1 MDLNLVRT
9 FLVVAECQSYTKAAE
24 HLQLTQPAI
33 SAAIK
38 RLENRYGE
46 NLFIKQGR
54 GIELS
59 SKGQQLIPAFRQA
72 LSIIENAMNMRTQF
86 NVCCNESLI
95 SALFPI
101 ENINL
106 QESSPEKHHLFEH
119 LRHEKTDIIVDS
131 FLTRDSAFMVE
142 EIYLEPLVVICRR
155 DHPRIQHSITKEAF
169 YNEEHALY
177 SGTWDKIR
185 AFELLANEP
194 IEERKI
200 ALICHS
206 IASIALNI
214 AQSDSI
220 AVIART
226 FAEQWAEK
234 LNLQILTSPFKTD
247 FIPYHLV
254 YHKRE
259 IKNPYHKK
267 IREEIKA
274 KIKALA
280 QQ

>member
-33 SAAIK
+33 SSAIK
-38 RLENRYGE
+38 RLEKCYGE

-86 NVCCNESLI
+86 NVCCNESLM
-95 SALFPI
+95 STLFSI
-101 ENINL
+101 DNIRL
-106 QESSPEKHHLFEH
+106 QESPPEKDQLFEH
-119 LRHEKTDIIVDS
+119 LRQEKIDIIVDS
-131 FLTRDSAFMVE
+131 IRTRDSAFMVE

-155 DHPRIQHSITKEAF
+155 GHPRIQHSLTKEAF
-169 YNEEHALY
+169 YNEEHVFY
-177 SGTWDKIR
+177 SGTWEKIR

-194 IEERKI
+194 IEDRKM
-200 ALICHS
+200 ALVCHS

-214 AQSDSI
+214 CQSDAI
-220 AVIART
+220 AVIPLA

-234 LNLQILTSPFKTD
+234 LNLQILTCPIITD
-247 FIPYHLV
+247 LIPYHLM

-274 KIKALA
+274 KIKALS